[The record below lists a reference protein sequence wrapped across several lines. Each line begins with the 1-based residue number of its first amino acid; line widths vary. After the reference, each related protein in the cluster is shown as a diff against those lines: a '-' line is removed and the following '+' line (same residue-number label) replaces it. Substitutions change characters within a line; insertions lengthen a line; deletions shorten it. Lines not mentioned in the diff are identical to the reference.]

1 MKNWKR
7 YVAIAGLVFLV
18 GLLVPLMVVAAAG
31 FSGVAGRM
39 FPAWGGGRQASPQA
53 VAQQPP
59 QPSVSVSA
67 QASGVPDQPVPQGIV
82 PPPPPGGAPQ
92 PGVLLPP
99 PPGGAPQAGVLPPPP
114 PDSAPQPGVLP
125 PAPPG
130 GAPQAGVLSPAP
142 AGGESQ
148 AGVLPTPP
156 TGEVPPAPGETLPS
170 PTPTEAP

>member
-18 GLLVPLMVVAAAG
+18 GLLVPLMAVAAAG

-39 FPAWGGGRQASPQA
+39 LPVWGWGRQAPPQA

-59 QPSVSVSA
+59 QPR
-67 QASGVPDQPVPQGIV
+67 ASGQRVPQAVVSPAPPGDA
-82 PPPPPGGAPQ
+82 PPPA
-92 PGVLLPP
+92 

-114 PDSAPQPGVLP
+114 P
-125 PAPPG
+125 G
-130 GAPQAGVLSPAP
+130 GAPQAGVLPPA
-142 AGGESQ
+142 
-148 AGVLPTPP
+148 PP
-156 TGEVPPAPGETLPS
+156 TGEAPPAQGEALPS